1 MAAATTVIPVRTI
14 VIGIASDI
22 TVMRTDILA
31 GDTPKGEAIALGTVA
46 RRTGQFKT
54 DAASRIVATEIYL
67 EIEAAEVG
75 GLFNLPFSFVLT

>member
-1 MAAATTVIPVRTI
+1 MAAAIMVPARTTVN
-14 VIGIASDI
+14 GIASDI
-22 TVMRTDILA
+22 TVMTTDIIA

-75 GLFNLPFSFVLT
+75 GLFNFAI